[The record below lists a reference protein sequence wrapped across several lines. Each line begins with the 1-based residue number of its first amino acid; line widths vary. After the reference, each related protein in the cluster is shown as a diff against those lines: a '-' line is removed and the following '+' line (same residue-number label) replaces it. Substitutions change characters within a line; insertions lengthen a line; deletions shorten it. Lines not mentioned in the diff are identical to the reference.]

1 MGCYGI
7 GVSRLAQ
14 AAVEQNH
21 DADGLRW
28 PVAIAPFEVIVVS
41 ASAQDP
47 LQVSLAETLY
57 GQLRAAGIDALLDD
71 RDERAG
77 VKFKDADLIGIP
89 WRLVVGRGAGQGRVE
104 LVCRADGSRQ
114 DLPVEEAMAAMRA
127 TIPAAR
133 QGLEPAPGSV

>member
-1 MGCYGI
+1 
-7 GVSRLAQ
+7 
-14 AAVEQNH
+14 
-21 DADGLRW
+21 
-28 PVAIAPFEVIVVS
+28 
-41 ASAQDP
+41 
-47 LQVSLAETLY
+47 VSLAETLY

-114 DLPVEEAMAAMRA
+114 DLPVEEAMAALRA

-133 QGLEPAPGSV
+133 LGLEPARGPV